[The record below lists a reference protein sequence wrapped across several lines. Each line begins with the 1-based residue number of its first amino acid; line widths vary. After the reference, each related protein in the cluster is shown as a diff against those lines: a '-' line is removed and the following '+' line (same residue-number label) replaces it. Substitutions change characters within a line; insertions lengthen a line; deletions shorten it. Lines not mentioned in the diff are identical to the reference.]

1 VSTATSAT
9 TGADVQQ
16 RAQTGPGLQ
25 PGWGVTPERQQAVA
39 EVLGGLVPNKVPPG
53 SRLPWEP
60 GAPGRAD
67 AAGCSFA
74 PLSAPKGYQAALAL
88 PGLRLIR
95 YQWGPAA
102 GDRPVPRPRP
112 APG

>member
-1 VSTATSAT
+1 MHPGDAATVESL
-9 TGADVQQ
+9 
-16 RAQTGPGLQ
+16 PE
-25 PGWGVTPERQQAVA
+25 PERHAAVIRWWVRA
-39 EVLGGLVPNKVPPG
+39 EAVLKCAGTGIGHGMDAVQVLGGLVPNKVPPG

-74 PLSAPKGYQAALAL
+74 PLSAPKGYQAAIAL

-95 YQWGPAA
+95 YRWGP
-102 GDRPVPRPRP
+102 G
-112 APG
+112 